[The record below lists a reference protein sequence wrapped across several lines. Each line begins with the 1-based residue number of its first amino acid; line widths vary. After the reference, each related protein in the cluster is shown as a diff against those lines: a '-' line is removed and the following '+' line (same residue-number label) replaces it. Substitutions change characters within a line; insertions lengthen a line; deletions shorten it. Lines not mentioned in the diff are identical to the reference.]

1 MGMTSHDQ
9 ADSGGDWRMQLSE
22 MRTVAGLRAD
32 APAREAAE
40 RLTDRA
46 LIAAAQNPDH
56 SEAGR
61 AAAAEA
67 ARARNVTVT
76 PWRLRVPGF
85 IKPAD
90 VAKGPRLFFG
100 WGRALRHGA
109 GMLAMLA
116 LAGMFVAAGFSVTAT
131 DELRVITH
139 ERGVPGAEALT
150 ENGFTWSA
158 EASAPLR
165 EAFAGEPAFERAYLA
180 ERIGLGLAGV
190 FGAFAVVWFG
200 ATWLRRKPARVLL
213 LRKFNVRALS
223 SPLTRMISRELRP
236 FGHVATLSDK
246 HIRRDHWGWL
256 HQLVLSVGNPLALIV
271 LIISTPVRFVWR
283 LFDRSAMGPAT
294 VLNARDYR
302 NLAKRLRD
310 RMGLNLQVALVAKE
324 AFMVRTSDGWWRLVA
339 QLLMDSADAIV
350 VDLSQVSAGVEW
362 ELDVI
367 QTQKLEARCVFVAL
381 WGKAEEAGEHLRARG
396 IDAPLFH
403 YAPDGEIQNRA
414 AFRTAMLGAVRAT
427 HAASA

>member
-1 MGMTSHDQ
+1 MDTPDQ
-9 ADSGGDWRMQLSE
+9 AAGGGDWRMQLSE
-22 MRTVAGLRAD
+22 MRTVGGLRAK

-61 AAAAEA
+61 AAAAAA

-85 IKPAD
+85 IEPAD
-90 VAKGPRLFFG
+90 LAMGQRLFFG

-116 LAGMFVAAGFSVTAT
+116 LAGVFVAAGFAVTAT
-131 DELRVITH
+131 DELRALA
-139 ERGVPGAEALT
+139 EARGVAGVEALS
-150 ENGFTWSA
+150 EDGFIWSA

-180 ERIGLGLAGV
+180 ERIGLGLTGV
-190 FGAFAVVWFG
+190 FGAFAAVWFVV
-200 ATWLRRKPARVLL
+200 TWLRRKPARVLL
-213 LRKFNVRALS
+213 LRKFNVKALS

-246 HIRRDHWGWL
+246 HIRRDYWGWL
-256 HQLVLSVGNPLALIV
+256 HQLVLSVGNPLALIL
-271 LIISTPVRFVWR
+271 LIITTPIRFAWR

-350 VDLSQVSAGVEW
+350 VDLSQVSAGTEW
-362 ELDVI
+362 ELDII

-381 WGKAEEAGEHLRARG
+381 WGKAQEASQHLRARA

-403 YAPDGEIQNRA
+403 YAPDGEIQDRA
-414 AFRTAMLGAVRAT
+414 AFRAAMLGAVRAT
-427 HAASA
+427 HAVAA

>member
-1 MGMTSHDQ
+1 MDTPDQ
-9 ADSGGDWRMQLSE
+9 AESGGDWRMQLSE
-22 MRTVAGLRAD
+22 MRTVAGLRAE

-61 AAAAEA
+61 AAAADA
-67 ARARNVTVT
+67 ARARNITVT

-90 VAKGPRLFFG
+90 LAKGARLFFG

-109 GMLAMLA
+109 GMVTVLA
-116 LAGMFVAAGFSVTAT
+116 LAGMFIAAGFSVTAT
-131 DELRVITH
+131 DELRALA
-139 ERGVPGAEALT
+139 EARGVAGGEALS
-150 ENGFTWSA
+150 EDGFTWSA
-158 EASAPLR
+158 ETSAPLR
-165 EAFAGEPAFERAYLA
+165 EAFAAEPAFARAHVA

-190 FGAFAVVWFG
+190 FGAFAVVWLI

-223 SPLTRMISRELRP
+223 SPLTRMIRRELRP

-256 HQLVLSVGNPLALIV
+256 HQLFLSVSNPLALV
-271 LIISTPVRFVWR
+271 LLVITTPIRFVWR

-294 VLNARDYR
+294 VLSARDYR
-302 NLAKRLRD
+302 NLARRLRD
-310 RMGLNLQVALVAKE
+310 RMGLNLQVALVSKE
-324 AFMVRTSDGWWRLVA
+324 AFMVRTSDRWWRLVA

-350 VDLSQVSAGVEW
+350 IDLSQVSTGTEW

-367 QTQKLEARCVFVAL
+367 QAQKLEARCVFVAL
-381 WGKAEEAGEHLRARG
+381 WGKADEAADHLRARG
-396 IDAPLFH
+396 IAAPLFH
-403 YAPDGEIQNRA
+403 YAPDGEIQSRA
-414 AFRTAMLGAVRAT
+414 AFRAAMLGAVRAT
-427 HAASA
+427 HGVAA